1 MFETAFALSLTH
13 FARSLSFPERLQR
26 RPGRNAALEPWRL
39 RNANLDAFFYDV
51 KALTAEETFYVSD
64 VIAAEGLIMIV
75 PPTGAGMLT
84 LCDTVDEYLLRGGR
98 NVHALTVAGVGGS
111 AIGAAAFARNVAD
124 AIGEPVA
131 AVVSGYGLGD
141 IVNEAVGGAFFFG
154 WLGHMRNDLE
164 VLDDMVGRPQLGAYQ
179 DRHLLELKPNGSC
192 LDADTVKSLLANP
205 ELSFHLLAG
214 HSRGN
219 RVLSEALYAL
229 KLSEPKQ
236 LRKLASGLRVVTF
249 GGRITMP
256 PECRNVIDVIGEFDW
271 FGEINSRPLIESDV
285 RVPYAGHST
294 NTGFPGALSVTKILK
309 EIIARSLPAVI
320 EEETAAPEKSEPPVE
335 IAKARVAKL
344 AKAKPEKV
352 VSTEPPAVA
361 SAKPL
366 AAEPP
371 PEEPSPPAAAI
382 AEAPPSEITEDVPA
396 LPAAPEEP
404 APLEVIPEIVATEPN
419 PTEEAVIEPV
429 IAEPPVAAKPV
440 VQAKPEVNAEAAP
453 APKPKASR
461 PAGKRGGPKGGRR

>member
-179 DRHLLELKPNGSC
+179 DRHLIELKPNGSC

-229 KLSEPKQ
+229 KLDDPKR
-236 LRKLASGLRVVTF
+236 LRKLTGGLRVVTF
-249 GGRITMP
+249 GSRITMP
-256 PECRNVIDVIGEFDW
+256 PECRNVVDVIGEFDW
-271 FGEINSRPLIESDV
+271 FGEINSRPLIDSDV

-294 NTGFPGALSVTKILK
+294 NTGFPGSLSVTKILK
-309 EIIARSLPAVI
+309 EIVAHSLPAVI
-320 EEETAAPEKSEPPVE
+320 EEESAAPETAAPPVE
-335 IAKARVAKL
+335 IAKARAAKEA
-344 AKAKPEKV
+344 AKAKPEEV
-352 VSTEPPAVA
+352 IEIEPPAVA
-361 SAKPL
+361 SVEPRPVETL

-371 PEEPSPPAAAI
+371 SAEPSPAAAEA
-382 AEAPPSEITEDVPA
+382 AEAPLAEVTEPA
-396 LPAAPEEP
+396 IAPTEPVTVEDDLQVVAAAEP
-404 APLEVIPEIVATEPN
+404 APLSEVA
-419 PTEEAVIEPV
+419 IEPV
-429 IAEPPVAAKPV
+429 VEELPAPVR
-440 VQAKPEVNAEAAP
+440 PEMKTEMAS
-453 APKPKASR
+453 APKPKPSR
-461 PAGKRGGPKGGRR
+461 PSNKRGGPKGGRR